1 MTDYRVLVAGSRDW
15 RDHETIR
22 RVLDA
27 CRMSLMPGDVMVV
40 VHGDNKSGA
49 DAIAAHWVRHTFRY
63 GTDGVPVVAEPHP
76 ADWLRLGKRAGA
88 ARNQVMVDKGARVC
102 YAFFW
107 EGAENAGTSDCV
119 TRADDAGIPIGKYVG
134 GPE

>member
-1 MTDYRVLVAGSRDW
+1 MSDYRVLVTGSRDW

-22 RVLDA
+22 SVLDA
-27 CRMSLMPGDVMVV
+27 CRASLMPGDVMVV

-63 GTDGVPVVAEPHP
+63 GADGVPVAAEPHP

-88 ARNQVMVDKGARVC
+88 ARNQEMADKGARVC
-102 YAFFW
+102 YAFYW
-107 EGAENAGTSDCV
+107 AGAGNIGTADCAE
-119 TRADDAGIPIGKYVG
+119 RARGAGIPVGDYHG